1 MHDSS
6 LNPTKDPNLAGKHRR
21 YALNTQTVRKF
32 SSDRSTERTLVTLKA
47 WLAGKVESADVVSVS
62 LLARRALAVY
72 RDHCAALNVAGNL
85 DRERNVIRNNSKLP
99 NPNPRKPAKKSQRQ
113 TPIAAPSPAQ

>member
-32 SSDRSTERTLVTLKA
+32 SSDRQTERTLMSLKA
-47 WLAGKVESADVVSVS
+47 WLAGKVERADVVSVS

-72 RDHCAALNVAGNL
+72 LDHCAALNVAGNL
-85 DRERNVIRNNSKLP
+85 DREREDIRKNSKLP
-99 NPNPRKPAKKSQRQ
+99 NLNPRKSVKKTQKQTPTPAKFG
-113 TPIAAPSPAQ
+113 